1 MMLRMILAWM
11 VVVLVVAG
19 CSEQAKDG
27 SRFHVTLSSEAEA
40 MKEGFAVPAASEVD
54 FVEKMATCR
63 NSYMASMSSLVDY
76 YASTGD
82 SMKLRWARRE
92 LDSLTNMIK
101 YRYLAPGEIGRT
113 GVLAMNSI
121 DAADKLFAEAKQLYV
136 EAGGL
141 VIIIDE
147 DKLRT
152 ALNKFNDLITL
163 YPSSDKVDECAYYTG
178 RIYEHFRDYKI
189 AVRCYQRAFQW
200 SETTPN
206 PARFR
211 AAKIFDRHLHMRSQ
225 ALTLYQM
232 SLKKETLNKV
242 NKEYAERRIKQL
254 AAPKD
259 ASAEQEASE
268 KVD

>member
-1 MMLRMILAWM
+1 MLRTILAWM

-27 SRFHVTLSSEAEA
+27 SRFHVKLSPEAEA

-54 FVEKMATCR
+54 VVEKMAACR
-63 NSYMASMSSLVDY
+63 NSYIAALSSLVDY

-82 SMKLRWARRE
+82 SMKLRWAQRE

-101 YRYLAPGEIGRT
+101 YRYLAPGEMGMA

-121 DAADKLFAEAKQLYV
+121 DAADRLFAEAKQLYV
-136 EAGGL
+136 QAGGF

-147 DKLRT
+147 DKLR
-152 ALNKFNDLITL
+152 ASLNKFNDLITL
-163 YPSSDKVDECAYYTG
+163 YPSSDKIDECAYYTG
-178 RIYEHFRDYKI
+178 RIYEHFKDYKI
-189 AVRCYQRAFQW
+189 AARCYQRAFQW

-225 ALTLYQM
+225 ALVLYRM
-232 SLKKETLNKV
+232 SLEKETLNKV

-254 AAPKD
+254 SAPKE
-259 ASAEQEASE
+259 AATEQEASE